1 MFEKCSKKC
10 GNSFYFIFR
19 IMIGFL
25 FLQHGGQKLFG
36 WFGGLGGSAVPLF
49 SKMGLAGSI
58 EFIGGLL
65 IILGLF
71 TKIAAVIAGLEMI
84 YAYITFHLPQGLNPF
99 AFPPGNGGELALV
112 YIAAFLVLSI
122 QGARKWS
129 LEKAIFKKE
138 F

>member
-1 MFEKCSKKC
+1 MEGCKMFEKCSKKC

-36 WFGGLGGSAVPLF
+36 WF
-49 SKMGLAGSI
+49 
-58 EFIGGLL
+58 GGLL

-112 YIAAFLVLSI
+112 YLAAFLVLSI